1 MVLKRYLRVTYKN
14 LDKNYSFQFSHFLP
28 YDEAFWILTNV
39 FKLNTNHYFTVFC
52 KKRIKM

>member
-1 MVLKRYLRVTYKN
+1 MVLKRDLRVTYKN
-14 LDKNYSFQFSHFLP
+14 LDKNYSFQYSHFLP